1 MSPARLP
8 ASKSSL
14 TLCRSPRPR
23 PCAPSR
29 NWSFLR
35 FQALKRDFA
44 FVVDKKTDAQAIL
57 KAAGSADKKLITAL
71 TVFDHF
77 EGAAL
82 GEGKKSIA
90 IEVTIQPME
99 KTLDEA
105 EIEALGRRIVESVGR
120 ATGGVLRG

>member
-1 MSPARLP
+1 M
-8 ASKSSL
+8 
-14 TLCRSPRPR
+14 
-23 PCAPSR
+23 
-29 NWSFLR
+29 
-35 FQALKRDFA
+35 
-44 FVVDKKTDAQAIL
+44 VDKQTEAAAIV

-71 TVFDHF
+71 YVFDQF